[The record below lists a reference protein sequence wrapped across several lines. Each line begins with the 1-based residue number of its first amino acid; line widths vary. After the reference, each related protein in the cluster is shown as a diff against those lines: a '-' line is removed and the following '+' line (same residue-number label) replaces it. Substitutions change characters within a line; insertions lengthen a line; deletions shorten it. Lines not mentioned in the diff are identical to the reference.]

1 MLFQLHHQVGGF
13 LVGAVQRVHDFLHRE
28 DNVDLV
34 LCVQP
39 VVFQRQAHAIK
50 QDAVQHFGVGGHL
63 PQGRLGEQRLGDAV
77 KGELLGLSAVKI
89 IVLLHIA
96 SSA

>member
-1 MLFQLHHQVGGF
+1 MD
-13 LVGAVQRVHDFLHRE
+13 DFLHRE
-28 DNVDLV
+28 DDVDLV

-39 VVFQRQAHAIK
+39 VVFQRQAHAVK
-50 QDAVQHFGVGGHL
+50 QNAVKYLGIGGHL

-77 KGELLGLSAVKI
+77 KGELLGLCAIKI